1 LILIV
6 TGKMQTYYYKVIIGL
21 AVFAIIGTGLWLYN
35 RYEAIKATVLEAR
48 KADTAARVQNLASS
62 LIKPED
68 FIDQDPVRQRRTFE
82 TFFTAIQSPEVFR
95 LKVYNREPKIIWSN
109 LREIIGQDASN
120 NQEAV
125 DALNGKITSE
135 LKSLK
140 PEQVSER
147 QFQEFTETYV
157 PIRYGRGQIV
167 GVIEVYQ
174 TALSAKK
181 KIQEDLLQSA
191 ISALAAAL
199 VVYLVAALVL
209 RLVMK
214 KHGSLGN

>member
-1 LILIV
+1 
-6 TGKMQTYYYKVIIGL
+6 MQTYYYKVIIGL
-21 AVFAIIGTGLWLYN
+21 GIFAIIGAGLWLYN

-109 LREIIGQDASN
+109 LREIIGQDAST
-120 NQEAV
+120 NQEV
-125 DALNGKITSE
+125 GDALKQGKIT
-135 LKSLK
+135 LKFKSLK

-181 KIQEDLLQSA
+181 KIQEELLQSA

-199 VVYLVAALVL
+199 AVCLAAALVL

-214 KHGSLGN
+214 HGSLGN

>member
-1 LILIV
+1 
-6 TGKMQTYYYKVIIGL
+6 MQTYYYKVIIGL
-21 AVFAIIGTGLWLYN
+21 AVFAIIGTGLWLYQ

-48 KADTAARVQNLASS
+48 KADTAARVQKLASS

-82 TFFTAIQSPEVFR
+82 TFFEAIQSPEIFR

-109 LREIIGQDASN
+109 LREIIGQDAST
-120 NQEAV
+120 NQEAI
-125 DALNGKITSE
+125 DALNGKVTLE

-157 PIRYGRGQIV
+157 PIPDAKGKVV

-174 TALSAKK
+174 AAIRARENINGQFQKLAMITIVVVLVGYSGAVFILRFFLRPRG
-181 KIQEDLLQSA
+181 KIQ
-191 ISALAAAL
+191 
-199 VVYLVAALVL
+199 
-209 RLVMK
+209 
-214 KHGSLGN
+214 N

>member
-1 LILIV
+1 
-6 TGKMQTYYYKVIIGL
+6 M
-21 AVFAIIGTGLWLYN
+21 
-35 RYEAIKATVLEAR
+35 
-48 KADTAARVQNLASS
+48 
-62 LIKPED
+62 
-68 FIDQDPVRQRRTFE
+68 
-82 TFFTAIQSPEVFR
+82 
-95 LKVYNREPKIIWSN
+95 
-109 LREIIGQDASN
+109 
-120 NQEAV
+120 
-125 DALNGKITSE
+125 
-135 LKSLK
+135 KSLK

-209 RLVMK
+209 RFVMK

>member
-1 LILIV
+1 
-6 TGKMQTYYYKVIIGL
+6 MQTYYYKVIIGL

-82 TFFTAIQSPEVFR
+82 TFFEAIQSPEVFR